1 MLIVLNFSKIYAN
14 DNFLSCLK
22 NSKSNSQIEL
32 LIYYKSDCPHCIKME
47 SEINKDINFQ
57 TKIKELYL
65 IKLIDVSTIEGRKN
79 AYINNVTSVPF
90 IIKANL
96 ISNKKTIIKGFKSVE
111 KLESDLTDQ
120 KYFSNNSV
128 NAICGNGIIEAGE
141 ACDDGNL
148 VNGDGCENNC
158 TLTGAICGNGIIE
171 AGEACDDGNLVNGD
185 GCENNCTLTGAICGN
200 GIIEAGETCD
210 DGNLVNGDG
219 CENNCTLTGAICGN
233 GIIEAGEACDDGNLV
248 NGDGCE
254 NNCTLTGAICGNGI
268 IEAGETC
275 DDGNLINGDGCD
287 SNCTL
292 TLGINE
298 NETKKKNVLIIPN
311 PTKDFI
317 QIRNNKLNSI
327 ESFEY
332 KIFDLL
338 GRVIKSGKSKYNE
351 QINIESLTNG
361 NYIIQIE
368 IEKGEKSAEKLI
380 KN

>member
-1 MLIVLNFSKIYAN
+1 MKKTLILMSIVLNFSKIYAN

-141 ACDDGNL
+141 
-148 VNGDGCENNC
+148 
-158 TLTGAICGNGIIE
+158 
-171 AGEACDDGNLVNGD
+171 
-185 GCENNCTLTGAICGN
+185 
-200 GIIEAGETCD
+200 TCD

-248 NGDGCE
+248 
-254 NNCTLTGAICGNGI
+254 
-268 IEAGETC
+268 
-275 DDGNLINGDGCD
+275 NGDGCD

>member
-1 MLIVLNFSKIYAN
+1 MKKTLILMLIVLNFSKIYAN

-171 AGEACDDGNLVNGD
+171 AGE
-185 GCENNCTLTGAICGN
+185 
-200 GIIEAGETCD
+200 
-210 DGNLVNGDG
+210 
-219 CENNCTLTGAICGN
+219 
-233 GIIEAGEACDDGNLV
+233 
-248 NGDGCE
+248 
-254 NNCTLTGAICGNGI
+254 
-268 IEAGETC
+268 TC

>member
-1 MLIVLNFSKIYAN
+1 
-14 DNFLSCLK
+14 
-22 NSKSNSQIEL
+22 
-32 LIYYKSDCPHCIKME
+32 ME

-120 KYFSNNSV
+120 KYFSKNSV

-210 DGNLVNGDG
+210 DGNL
-219 CENNCTLTGAICGN
+219 
-233 GIIEAGEACDDGNLV
+233 
-248 NGDGCE
+248 
-254 NNCTLTGAICGNGI
+254 
-268 IEAGETC
+268 
-275 DDGNLINGDGCD
+275 INGDDCD

>member
-1 MLIVLNFSKIYAN
+1 MKKTLILMLIVLNFSKIYAN

-171 AGEACDDGNLVNGD
+171 AGE
-185 GCENNCTLTGAICGN
+185 
-200 GIIEAGETCD
+200 
-210 DGNLVNGDG
+210 
-219 CENNCTLTGAICGN
+219 
-233 GIIEAGEACDDGNLV
+233 
-248 NGDGCE
+248 
-254 NNCTLTGAICGNGI
+254 
-268 IEAGETC
+268 TC
-275 DDGNLINGDGCD
+275 DDGNLINGDDCD

>member
-1 MLIVLNFSKIYAN
+1 MKKTLILMLIVLNFSKIYAN

-233 GIIEAGEACDDGNLV
+233 GIIEAGE
-248 NGDGCE
+248 
-254 NNCTLTGAICGNGI
+254 
-268 IEAGETC
+268 TC

>member
-120 KYFSNNSV
+120 KYFSKNSV
-128 NAICGNGIIEAGE
+128 N
-141 ACDDGNL
+141 
-148 VNGDGCENNC
+148 
-158 TLTGAICGNGIIE
+158 
-171 AGEACDDGNLVNGD
+171 
-185 GCENNCTLTGAICGN
+185 
-200 GIIEAGETCD
+200 
-210 DGNLVNGDG
+210 
-219 CENNCTLTGAICGN
+219 AICGN

-275 DDGNLINGDGCD
+275 DDGNLINGDDCD

>member
-1 MLIVLNFSKIYAN
+1 MKKTLILMLIVLNFSKIYAN

-120 KYFSNNSV
+120 KYFSKNSV
-128 NAICGNGIIEAGE
+128 N
-141 ACDDGNL
+141 
-148 VNGDGCENNC
+148 
-158 TLTGAICGNGIIE
+158 
-171 AGEACDDGNLVNGD
+171 
-185 GCENNCTLTGAICGN
+185 
-200 GIIEAGETCD
+200 
-210 DGNLVNGDG
+210 
-219 CENNCTLTGAICGN
+219 
-233 GIIEAGEACDDGNLV
+233 
-248 NGDGCE
+248 
-254 NNCTLTGAICGNGI
+254 AICGNGI

-275 DDGNLINGDGCD
+275 DDGNLINGDDCD

>member
-1 MLIVLNFSKIYAN
+1 
-14 DNFLSCLK
+14 
-22 NSKSNSQIEL
+22 
-32 LIYYKSDCPHCIKME
+32 ME

-185 GCENNCTLTGAICGN
+185 GCENNCTLT
-200 GIIEAGETCD
+200 
-210 DGNLVNGDG
+210 
-219 CENNCTLTGAICGN
+219 
-233 GIIEAGEACDDGNLV
+233 
-248 NGDGCE
+248 
-254 NNCTLTGAICGNGI
+254 
-268 IEAGETC
+268 
-275 DDGNLINGDGCD
+275 
-287 SNCTL
+287 
-292 TLGINE
+292 LGINE

>member
-1 MLIVLNFSKIYAN
+1 MKKTLILMLIVLNFSKIYAN

-210 DGNLVNGDG
+210 DGNL
-219 CENNCTLTGAICGN
+219 
-233 GIIEAGEACDDGNLV
+233 
-248 NGDGCE
+248 
-254 NNCTLTGAICGNGI
+254 
-268 IEAGETC
+268 
-275 DDGNLINGDGCD
+275 INGDGCD